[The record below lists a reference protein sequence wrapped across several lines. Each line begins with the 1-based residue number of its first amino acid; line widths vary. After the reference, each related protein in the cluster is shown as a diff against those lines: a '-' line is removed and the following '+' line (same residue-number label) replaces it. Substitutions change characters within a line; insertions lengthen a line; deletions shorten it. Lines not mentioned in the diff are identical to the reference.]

1 VERRRARRAAGSRT
15 RSTEAAAIVIGI
27 CVICFSSASIA
38 ETISPACPERPASAS
53 KARGVAKEW
62 FRKAET
68 LVKEELF
75 TEALGAFN
83 CSLRM
88 FEHPATMMNAARA
101 AELADNK
108 PEALDLYKRAV
119 AATPEAEKATFAQA
133 RVAALEAE
141 LAKAPPAEKPE
152 PEVRPEPK
160 PEPEVKPEPKPEP
173 EVKPEPE
180 PKGDDGSPLL
190 VPGYV
195 ALAVGG
201 AGVVTGA
208 VLAGLAAKAKKDGED
223 TDSWPEFQ
231 DKRDAL
237 AGLQTGAIVCFAVGG
252 AALVAGIVMV
262 AVGNKGEEPNGD
274 AAAVEVAV
282 YPGIGGLV
290 VGGTF

>member
-1 VERRRARRAAGSRT
+1 M
-15 RSTEAAAIVIGI
+15 
-27 CVICFSSASIA
+27 
-38 ETISPACPERPASAS
+38 
-53 KARGVAKEW
+53 
-62 FRKAET
+62 
-68 LVKEELF
+68 KEELF

-133 RVAALEAE
+133 RIAALEAE
-141 LAKAPPAEKPE
+141 VAKAPPEEKPAPEAKPE
-152 PEVRPEPK
+152 PR

-173 EVKPEPE
+173 EPEVKPEPE
-180 PKGDDGSPLL
+180 PKGEDGSPLV

-195 ALAVGG
+195 AIAVGG
-201 AGVVTGA
+201 AGVVVGA
-208 VLAGLAAKAKKDGED
+208 VLAGLAAKAKKDGEA
-223 TDSWPEFQ
+223 THSYAEFQ
-231 DKRDAL
+231 DKKDAL
-237 AGLQTGAIVCFAVGG
+237 AGLQTGAIVGFGIGG
-252 AALVAGIVMV
+252 AALIAGIVLV
-262 AVGNKGEEPNGD
+262 AVGNKGEEPGGD